1 MAVNSLP
8 GGRPDRLFV
17 SDKDPDYY
25 YRWMNQ
31 RDMNIMSAQ
40 MDGYQPVIGED
51 PMMKLIPLPTGQ
63 STENPSGGVVR
74 QRGDLIL
81 MRIRK
86 EAHEEI
92 IGARDREARERQSA
106 SLDTMVH
113 QANDNAR
120 KALHERGQKNI
131 PAQMV
136 FRDE

>member
-1 MAVNSLP
+1 MAGSSQH

-17 SDKDPDYY
+17 SDKDPEFY
-25 YRWMNQ
+25 YRWINQ
-31 RDMNIMSAQ
+31 RDMNVMAAR
-40 MDGYQPVIGED
+40 MDGYEPVIGED

-63 STENPSGGVVR
+63 STENPSGGVAR

-81 MRIRK
+81 MRVRK
-86 EAHEEI
+86 DRHEEI
-92 IGARDREARERQSA
+92 IGARDREARERQGA
-106 SLDTMVH
+106 SLDTMIQ

-120 KALHERGQKNI
+120 KMLHERGQKNI